1 MPTIPEVIR
10 KINDAK
16 AYGKMFNGA
25 SVTYKPRGDQ
35 PSGHFFKDINNAKRF
50 TPSETPV
57 RLPFNGYVNF
67 NFNNKIDN
75 NDGLNTSTDFQNRL
89 SSMVQSSTMPSAE
102 YATAVQNQ
110 YNRKRITVSA
120 VDYKPVQVTVYD
132 TVDSLWVTMLMR
144 MYAHLFTNPTN
155 MYKGNVAQ
163 PIKDDIV
170 PDSVA
175 SGDGQG
181 TSGSFNRPF
190 NSNSAGLN
198 LQPANQR
205 NFITSMDVVQYHGQ
219 KAIKYTLFNPMITSF
234 EITGVD
240 YTNSTSAST
249 ISLSIEYENFTLAP
263 LVNDWIDENDLSRFS
278 NYYKKDWQILR
289 SGNKAE
295 NQNTSNQYPLELK
308 QREASFL
315 NGISR
320 REQTTFLDSFSAT
333 GDTQATDKTGSQ

>member
-1 MPTIPEVIR
+1 
-10 KINDAK
+10 
-16 AYGKMFNGA
+16 
-25 SVTYKPRGDQ
+25 
-35 PSGHFFKDINNAKRF
+35 
-50 TPSETPV
+50 
-57 RLPFNGYVNF
+57 
-67 NFNNKIDN
+67 
-75 NDGLNTSTDFQNRL
+75 
-89 SSMVQSSTMPSAE
+89 
-102 YATAVQNQ
+102 
-110 YNRKRITVSA
+110 
-120 VDYKPVQVTVYD
+120 
-132 TVDSLWVTMLMR
+132 
-144 MYAHLFTNPTN
+144 
-155 MYKGNVAQ
+155 
-163 PIKDDIV
+163 
-170 PDSVA
+170 
-175 SGDGQG
+175 
-181 TSGSFNRPF
+181 
-190 NSNSAGLN
+190 
-198 LQPANQR
+198 
-205 NFITSMDVVQYHGQ
+205 MDVVQYHGQ

-289 SGNKAE
+289 SVNKAE

>member
-1 MPTIPEVIR
+1 
-10 KINDAK
+10 
-16 AYGKMFNGA
+16 
-25 SVTYKPRGDQ
+25 
-35 PSGHFFKDINNAKRF
+35 
-50 TPSETPV
+50 
-57 RLPFNGYVNF
+57 
-67 NFNNKIDN
+67 
-75 NDGLNTSTDFQNRL
+75 
-89 SSMVQSSTMPSAE
+89 
-102 YATAVQNQ
+102 
-110 YNRKRITVSA
+110 
-120 VDYKPVQVTVYD
+120 
-132 TVDSLWVTMLMR
+132 VDSLWVTMLMR